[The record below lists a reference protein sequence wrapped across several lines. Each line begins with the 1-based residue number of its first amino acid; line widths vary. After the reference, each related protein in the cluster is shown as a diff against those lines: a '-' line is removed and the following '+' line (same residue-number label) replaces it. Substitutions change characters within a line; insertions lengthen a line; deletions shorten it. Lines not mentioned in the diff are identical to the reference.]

1 MNSADMFLILSVIAT
16 LQLLAF
22 WLLNKLDYYRIK
34 QFAAW
39 PQPKPSRIWGHMK
52 DLNAFISRGEP
63 NRHIDYVFAEIKAH
77 LGNPPLYL
85 LDARPMQ
92 HPLGI
97 VCSHEIA
104 EQVSRSSKQF
114 PYGLPKTPT
123 LQDYKYL
130 VGPHSIL
137 TSEGEEW
144 KSLRKRFNPGFA
156 PQHILTL
163 LPRILDKTVPFFE
176 TLDRYAESGE
186 EFSLA
191 ETCTN
196 LTFDIIGAVT
206 MDEDL
211 GAQLPLDKQSEMVR
225 LYHELTASYH
235 QKSSVRAKP
244 SNPLVIWQQYK
255 LARKLNAI
263 IKNHI
268 KRKFAELKEA
278 SSDEKKSRS
287 VLALSLQGI
296 EKLDAHVLDQTCD
309 QLKTFLF
316 AGHDTTSI
324 VLQWAF
330 YELSRTPRVLESIS
344 RELDDVFGPDPSP
357 AVVRDKLLA
366 PNGGELLS
374 KLPYTTAVI
383 KEILRVYPSSGTGRL
398 VPEGSDVYIQLP
410 DGRSLCID
418 GVLMYN
424 CETLIHRDETV
435 YGESKDDFLPER
447 WLGDSG
453 ADRIPSSAWRPFERG
468 PRSCIGQGLATIE
481 AQVILAC
488 AVRQY
493 EFVKI
498 GLGEVA
504 RDNAG
509 EPILGPQG
517 QYEVKSKLFNVS
529 LRVSFW
535 DLSTALTFKLDNAS
549 DCKAGRWNDNESEVV
564 LRW

>member
-16 LQLLAF
+16 LQPLAF

-163 LPRILDKTVPFFE
+163 LPCILDKTVPFFE

-517 QYEVKSKLFNVS
+517 QYEVKSKLFNTMQVTAKP
-529 LRVSFW
+529 V
-535 DLSTALTFKLDNAS
+535 DGMIMKVKLSS
-549 DCKAGRWNDNESEVV
+549 GGRKE
-564 LRW
+564 L